1 MVSRRLVLNARDC
14 NCRYVLFTGH
24 TVFVSDWEEIAKDYR
39 EIDPTVIF
47 AYVDLAANP
56 GLRKRFDIKQLPQAY
71 LFRERK
77 VQLALI
83 SQRSSASRSMYSN
96 VLGLRLSNERTT

>member
-1 MVSRRLVLNARDC
+1 MVSRYFGLTARDC
-14 NCRYVLFTGH
+14 ICRYVLFTGH

-56 GLRKRFDIKQLPQAY
+56 GLRNRFDIKQLPQAY

-77 VQLALI
+77 VQFA
-83 SQRSSASRSMYSN
+83 SDVQRMS
-96 VLGLRLSNERTT
+96 